1 MAAASANLD
10 GIEAKLAANRARP
23 TPSWPGR
30 SGNRE
35 SVSFFEAMQLAQSCL
50 NVGLLIAIIV
60 IRRIGKDEIRRGQSA
75 LRAEKER
82 LGAHIVA
89 VEKKTDDALK
99 RLHDAELGIAGIRP
113 QLESLSMCASASC
126 KTRWVG
132 ARRATTW

>member
-1 MAAASANLD
+1 
-10 GIEAKLAANRARP
+10 
-23 TPSWPGR
+23 
-30 SGNRE
+30 
-35 SVSFFEAMQLAQSCL
+35 VSFFEAMQLAQGCL

-82 LGAHIVA
+82 LAAHIVA

-113 QLESLSMCASASC
+113 QLESLSVRVGELQDAVGRCA
-126 KTRWVG
+126 TRDDVVRVLG
-132 ARRATTW
+132 KLEGVLSTLGELRAERRATGDAKPS